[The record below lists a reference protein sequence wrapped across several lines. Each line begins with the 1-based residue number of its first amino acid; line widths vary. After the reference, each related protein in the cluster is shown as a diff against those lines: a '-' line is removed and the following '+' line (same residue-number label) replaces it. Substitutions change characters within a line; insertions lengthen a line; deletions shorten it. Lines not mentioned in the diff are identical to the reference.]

1 MNLIWFNALVFKLNI
16 WLHEEQERE
25 DFVKIVFRIMTE
37 FARNII
43 FEPKLLTQLETG
55 KYNEWN
61 NNRQYLLKNKQDMS
75 YRILAFILLL
85 QK

>member
-1 MNLIWFNALVFKLNI
+1 MPLFLLNI

>member
-1 MNLIWFNALVFKLNI
+1 MN
-16 WLHEEQERE
+16 
-25 DFVKIVFRIMTE
+25 E